1 MSIGKAP
8 YIIAISGKGGVGKT
22 TIASLVVRCLIQSGI
37 RPVLAVDADPNAN
50 LHEALGV
57 EVVETL
63 GSMREE
69 AFAKA
74 IPAGM
79 SRTEYVKYRFRQVLV
94 ENEGFDLIAMGR
106 PEGQGCYCFAN
117 DLLTEA
123 MQSLQVEYKAII
135 IDNEAGMEHM
145 ARGTIGI
152 PDILMVVTDTGSRGI
167 RTAERIEKIGVE
179 IGVPEDRII
188 RIINRV
194 PRVYNKPNGVY
205 GTIPFDPEVE
215 EADIKGNPVSIVPLN
230 SLAAS
235 SVCKLVKKI
244 FSQ

>member
-1 MSIGKAP
+1 MIPGLKP
-8 YIIAISGKGGVGKT
+8 FTLGISGKGGVGKT
-22 TIASLVVRCLIQSGI
+22 TIASIIIRCLIKSGI

-57 EVVETL
+57 LVTETL

-69 AFAKA
+69 AFTKS
-74 IPAGM
+74 IPAGL
-79 SRTEYVKYRFRQVLV
+79 SRTEYVKHRFRQVLV

-123 MQSLQVEYKAII
+123 MQSLKDEYKAII

-145 ARGTIGI
+145 ARGTVGI
-152 PDILMVVTDTGSRGI
+152 PDILMVVTDPGARGM

-179 IGVPEDRII
+179 IGVPTDKII
-188 RIINRV
+188 RIVNRV
-194 PRVYNKPNGVY
+194 SQGYQSPEGVY
-205 GTIPFDPEVE
+205 ATIPMDPIID
-215 EADIKGNPVSIVPLN
+215 EADIRGNPVSQVPQD
-230 SLAAS
+230 SIAVSA
-235 SVCKLVKKI
+235 VCNLVKRI
-244 FSQ
+244 MQN